1 MNLSATNELLDKSF
15 GWNAIIVVSTLLFS
29 LILACATPFAA
40 LAGLAA
46 LHLSRKQG
54 LSVILAAW
62 LLNQIIGYGLLDY
75 PQTWDS
81 FAWGAM
87 IALAGLSAAGIA
99 FAVDHRLAHSNELL
113 RTLAVFASAFM
124 TYEIVLSAA
133 TLLLP
138 AGEEAFSFA
147 VVMQI
152 LLINGLAF
160 IGLSALQ
167 NLGLTLGL
175 TLPRLSPVVATAH

>member
-29 LILACATPFAA
+29 LIFACATPFAA
-40 LAGLAA
+40 MAGLAA

-62 LLNQIIGYGLLDY
+62 LINQIIGYGLLDY

-87 IALAGLSAAGIA
+87 IALAGLSAAVIERIIESTYDIGERGEWRKRQIA
-99 FAVDHRLAHSNELL
+99 L
-113 RTLAVFASAFM
+113 RTLQLPTIWRYASARR
-124 TYEIVLSAA
+124 I
-133 TLLLP
+133 
-138 AGEEAFSFA
+138 
-147 VVMQI
+147 
-152 LLINGLAF
+152 
-160 IGLSALQ
+160 
-167 NLGLTLGL
+167 
-175 TLPRLSPVVATAH
+175 

>member
-29 LILACATPFAA
+29 LIFACATPFAA
-40 LAGLAA
+40 LAGLTA

-87 IALAGLSAAGIA
+87 IALAGLSAAVIA

-124 TYEIVLSAA
+124 IYEIVLRAA
-133 TLLLP
+133 TLILP
-138 AGEEAFSFA
+138 AGEEAFSLA
-147 VVMQI
+147 VVLQI
-152 LLINGLAF
+152 LMINGLVF

-167 NLGLTLGL
+167 KLGLSLGL
-175 TLPRLSPVVATAH
+175 TLPRLSPDVATAH